1 MCEWWGYLDVLRE
14 LLRAVGAAR
23 HAGDLRVG
31 REVEQPNPRAAAAL
45 HVRRLRTR
53 RPRLSD
59 PSVVAGVPG
68 LGWRTAMV
76 SMESGREGGKNLSGW
91 RRSDPAT
98 LITTTSGPEPP
109 AHSGDEHSV
118 ERLTSDAASSH
129 APCAMLIRTTV

>member
-53 RPRLSD
+53 QPRLSD
-59 PSVVAGVPG
+59 PSAKWAWRVCRER
-68 LGWRTAMV
+68 GWRTAMV

-109 AHSGDEHSV
+109 SAQ
-118 ERLTSDAASSH
+118 R
-129 APCAMLIRTTV
+129 R